1 MSKPKSDQVDLR
13 AALDAMIEVTFE
25 AVHGNA
31 QHASRLVADSIDKNA
46 EVDIGSELAA
56 FWTRAGRVSA
66 RAVKAIQEFVDRMG
80 PAPTATQAQPP
91 PVTTA
96 SPAAVGGT
104 GAYFCEDRQAFGPFR
119 SADTVQPQALR
130 RRGDPQPS
138 ITSDRITVTPASV
151 TRNAA
156 DLQIKVDCGGMPRGI
171 YTGTLR
177 VGVDEYPYNI
187 YLDPQ

>member
-1 MSKPKSDQVDLR
+1 MSKPKSDPVDLR
-13 AALDAMIEVTFE
+13 AALDEMIEVTFE
-25 AVHGNA
+25 SVHGNA
-31 QHASRLVADSIDKNA
+31 QHASRLVADSLDKNA
-46 EVDIGSELAA
+46 AVDVGSELAA

-66 RAVKAIQEFVDRMG
+66 RAVKSVQEFVDRVG
-80 PAPTATQAQPP
+80 SAPTATQAQPA

-96 SPAAVGGT
+96 GPAAVGGT
-104 GAYFCEDRQAFGPFR
+104 GAFVCEDRQSFGPFR
-119 SADTVQPQALR
+119 SPDTVQPQPLR

-138 ITSDRITVTPASV
+138 ITSDRITVSPASV

-156 DLQIKVDCGGMPRGI
+156 ELEIKVDCGGMPRGV

-177 VGVDEYPYNI
+177 VGADEYPYNI

>member
-13 AALDAMIEVTFE
+13 AALDEMIAVAFE

-56 FWTRAGRVSA
+56 FWTRAGRVSV
-66 RAVKAIQEFVDRMG
+66 RAVKAAQEFVDRMG
-80 PAPTATQAQPP
+80 SAPTATQAQPA

-96 SPAAVGGT
+96 GPAAVGGT
-104 GAYFCEDRQAFGPFR
+104 GSYVCEDRQSFGPFP
-119 SADTVQPQALR
+119 APDTVQPQPLR

-138 ITSDRITVTPASV
+138 ITSDRITVTPPSV

-156 DLQIKVDCGGMPRGI
+156 ELHIQVVCGGMPRGI

-177 VGVDEYPYNI
+177 VGADEYPYNI